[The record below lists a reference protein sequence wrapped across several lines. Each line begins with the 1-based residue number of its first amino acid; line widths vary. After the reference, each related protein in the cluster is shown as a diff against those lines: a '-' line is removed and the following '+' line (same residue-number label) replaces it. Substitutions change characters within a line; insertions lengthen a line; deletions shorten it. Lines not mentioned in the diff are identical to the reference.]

1 MGFPR
6 LQAREDVKAKAKC
19 EHCPWTEE
27 VKQYEV
33 SVDAEEAVE
42 DAIVGH
48 VDRNHS
54 DEYSDIR
61 DAYTIV

>member
-1 MGFPR
+1 M
-6 LQAREDVKAKAKC
+6 AKAKC
-19 EHCPWTEE
+19 ENCPGTEE

-54 DEYSDIR
+54 DEKSDIR